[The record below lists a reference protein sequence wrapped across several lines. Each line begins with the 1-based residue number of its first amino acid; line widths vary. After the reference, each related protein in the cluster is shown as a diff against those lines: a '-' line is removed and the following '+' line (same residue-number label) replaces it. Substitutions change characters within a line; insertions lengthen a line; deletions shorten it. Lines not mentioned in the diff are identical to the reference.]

1 MYANPDAVRS
11 AVTFSGPI
19 EGGSNGFPG
28 TSTSLDLAAKGY
40 TEREF
45 FVSGSAASYREDGT
59 WSSDGHWAAAEDT
72 SAPFTTRI
80 LVRTPADPS
89 RFNGTV
95 VVEWLNVSGNT
106 DIDVDFGHMNE
117 EITRGY
123 AWVGVSAQAAGI
135 TSTGGSGLG
144 DGVVGLLTWDPERYG
159 ALDHPGDRYSYDIFS
174 QVGAALR
181 TPGGVDPLGGL
192 VPTQLLATGQSQS
205 GFRMLTYA
213 NAVHPRARV
222 FDGLIVHARGGIGA
236 PLADGMML
244 LDPAP
249 ARVRTDLDVPV
260 FQLIT
265 ETELFELCG
274 GPGPTSFVAARQP
287 DTDMIRTWEIAGTS
301 HSDAYSLKILHP
313 QYVRQFSDIRDLAAL
328 FPIVNDGPQRYV
340 ANAALRALRQWAA
353 GGAAP
358 TSAPVIDTADNAVL
372 RDRHGNATGGVRT
385 PQLDVPVATLT
396 GELLHVPQNGATVA
410 FDAATLAA
418 LYPSHDAY
426 VTAFSD
432 ATARAVDDGFLLPE
446 DAAILIADAQGCDVG
461 R

>member
-1 MYANPDAVRS
+1 MTLHLNRS
-11 AVTFSGPI
+11 ALVSGPI
-19 EGGSNGFPG
+19 DGGSRGFPG
-28 TSTSLDLAAKGY
+28 TSTSVDIAAAGY
-40 TEREF
+40 VEREF
-45 FVSGSAASYREDGT
+45 FVSGDAASYVAAEG
-59 WSSDGHWAAAEDT
+59 WSSDGQWSVTEGP

-80 LVRTPADPS
+80 LVRTPTDPS

-144 DGVVGLLTWDPERYG
+144 DGVVGLLTWDSGRYG
-159 ALDHPGDRYSYDIFS
+159 ALDHPGDQYSYDIFS

-181 TPGGVDPLGGL
+181 VPGDVDPLGGL
-192 VPTQLLATGQSQS
+192 IPTQLLAAGQSQS
-205 GFRMLTYA
+205 GFRMLTYV
-213 NAVHPRARV
+213 NAVHSHARV
-222 FDGLIVHARGGIGA
+222 FDGMIIHARGGIGA
-236 PLADGMML
+236 PLGDGMML
-244 LDPAP
+244 MDPAP
-249 ARVRTDLDVPV
+249 ARVRADLDVPV

-287 DTDMIRTWEIAGTS
+287 DTDMIRTWEIAGTA

-340 ANAALRALRQWAA
+340 ANAALRGLRQWAA

-385 PQLDVPVATLT
+385 PQLDVPIATLT
-396 GELLHVPQNGATVA
+396 GELTHVPHNGATVA
-410 FDAATLAA
+410 FDAATLTE
-418 LYPSHDAY
+418 LYPSHDVY

-432 ATARAVDDGFLLPE
+432 AAQRAVDNGFMLPE
-446 DAAILIADAQGCDVG
+446 DAAHLIADAQGSDVG

>member
-1 MYANPDAVRS
+1 MTLHLNRS
-11 AVTFSGPI
+11 ALVSGPI
-19 EGGSNGFPG
+19 GGGSHGFPG
-28 TSTSLDLAAKGY
+28 TSTSLDIAAAGY
-40 TEREF
+40 VEREF
-45 FVSGSAASYREDGT
+45 FVSGDAVSYV
-59 WSSDGHWAAAEDT
+59 AAEDWASDGQWSVT
-72 SAPFTTRI
+72 EGPTARFTTRI
-80 LVRTPADPS
+80 LVRTPTDPS

-159 ALDHPGDRYSYDIFS
+159 ALDHPGDHYSYDIFS

-181 TPGGVDPLGGL
+181 APGDVDPLGGL
-192 VPTQLLATGQSQS
+192 IPTQLLAAGQSQS

-213 NAVHPRARV
+213 NAVHSHARV
-222 FDGLIVHARGGIGA
+222 FDGMIIHARGGIGA
-236 PLADGMML
+236 PLGDGMML
-244 LDPAP
+244 MDPAP

-287 DTDMIRTWEIAGTS
+287 DTDLIRTWEIAGTA

-340 ANAALRALRQWAA
+340 ANAALRGLRQWAA

-385 PQLDVPVATLT
+385 PQLDVPIATLT
-396 GELLHVPQNGATVA
+396 GELTHVPHNGATIT
-410 FDAATLAA
+410 FDAATLTE
-418 LYPSHDAY
+418 LYPSHDVY

-432 ATARAVDDGFLLPE
+432 AARRAVDSGFLLPE
-446 DAAILIADAQGCDVG
+446 DAAILIADAQGSDVG

>member
-1 MYANPDAVRS
+1 MTLHLNRS
-11 AVTFSGPI
+11 ALVSGPI
-19 EGGSNGFPG
+19 GGGSHGFPG
-28 TSTSLDLAAKGY
+28 TSTSLDIAATGY
-40 TEREF
+40 VEREF
-45 FVSGSAASYREDGT
+45 FVSGDAASYV
-59 WSSDGHWAAAEDT
+59 AAEDWASDGQWSVT
-72 SAPFTTRI
+72 EGPTARFTTRI
-80 LVRTPADPS
+80 LVRTPTDPS

-144 DGVVGLLTWDPERYG
+144 DGVVGLTTWDPERYG
-159 ALDHPGDRYSYDIFS
+159 ALDHPGDHYSYDIFS

-181 TPGGVDPLGGL
+181 APGDVDPLGGL
-192 VPTQLLATGQSQS
+192 IPTQLLAAGQSQS

-213 NAVHPRARV
+213 NAVHSHARV
-222 FDGLIVHARGGIGA
+222 FDGMIIHARGGIGA
-236 PLADGMML
+236 PLGDGMML
-244 LDPAP
+244 MDPAP

-287 DTDMIRTWEIAGTS
+287 DTDMIRTWEIAGTA

-340 ANAALRALRQWAA
+340 ANAALRGLRQWAA

-385 PQLDVPVATLT
+385 PQLDVPIATLT
-396 GELLHVPQNGATVA
+396 GELTHVPHNGATVA
-410 FDAATLAA
+410 FDASTLTE
-418 LYPSHDAY
+418 LYPSHDVY

-432 ATARAVDDGFLLPE
+432 AAQRAVDSGFLLPE
-446 DAAILIADAQGCDVG
+446 DAAILIADAQGSDVG